1 MTIRRSKVLLADPD
15 AGIRRLVQRRLK
27 TYGCIFAQAG
37 TLAEALAAL
46 TQWPPDMIVLGADL
60 DGAGGATGLEVL
72 RRIRRQAPVLPVL
85 CLVGQAGTEQV
96 PLLLDQGADDCL
108 VKPFLA
114 SELTARLHRLL
125 HRQDVAARPALL
137 AGTAMRQ
144 VKLVPQG
151 GYVEI
156 DRGRL
161 PLTPRQVDVLG
172 VLIKADGAVVQSGAI
187 VAAVWGPGRPGT
199 PQTLHRVIAQ
209 LRRRIEPDP
218 ARPAL
223 IVTVR
228 GVGYRFGASVTVP
241 RR

>member
-1 MTIRRSKVLLADPD
+1 
-15 AGIRRLVQRRLK
+15 
-27 TYGCIFAQAG
+27 
-37 TLAEALAAL
+37 
-46 TQWPPDMIVLGADL
+46 
-60 DGAGGATGLEVL
+60 
-72 RRIRRQAPVLPVL
+72 VLPVL

-125 HRQDVAARPALL
+125 RRQDVAARPALL

-156 DRGRL
+156 DRVRL